1 MGFRALGRRGVGG
14 ALPRARARTSA
25 TALRAP
31 RATCRAIIVDV
42 AAPTPSCA
50 RVSDHAT
57 HLVFSRDRV
66 CRLETGPRTYATTRL
81 PLLRLR
87 ATRRGSRHSR
97 ERLRT
102 GHPTRLGAKATE
114 CDGDFEAR
122 AFVPPCPPS
131 RVGAR
136 PRAWV
141 PALRLR
147 RVAMPRKTR
156 SWTCACSGSR
166 RVRSRAWRA
175 RLEGTPRNTTQVT
188 RALRARV
195 DTRGRVR
202 LARARAHATKT
213 TSPTPWSRSRKDRT
227 NRRGQRAKNLRLLL
241 SGTTRAARL
250 KRRRTSRTE
259 SRPLESPSAPSRARR
274 RSRSSSTRNFR
285 RLFLRLT
292 AKTRRRRR
300 ETARETLPSESRRV
314 KLFFNKKAR
323 RTRESLSRRTAR
335 ELFLRLARAAKRG

>member
-1 MGFRALGRRGVGG
+1 MRGVSGC
-14 ALPRARARTSA
+14 ALEPGPRRARA
-25 TALRAP
+25 
-31 RATCRAIIVDV
+31 D
-42 AAPTPSCA
+42 
-50 RVSDHAT
+50 
-57 HLVFSRDRV
+57 
-66 CRLETGPRTYATTRL
+66 ATTRL
-81 PLLRLR
+81 PLPRLR

-122 AFVPPCPPS
+122 TFVPPCPPS

-166 RVRSRAWRA
+166 RVRSRASRA

-213 TSPTPWSRSRKDRT
+213 TSPTPLSRSRKDRT
-227 NRRGQRAKNLRLLL
+227 SRRGGWKNLRLLL

-250 KRRRTSRTE
+250 RTRRTSRTE

-274 RSRSSSTRNFR
+274 RSRSSSTRNET
-285 RLFLRLT
+285 LFLRLT
-292 AKTRRRRR
+292 AKTRRR
-300 ETARETLPSESRRV
+300 
-314 KLFFNKKAR
+314 
-323 RTRESLSRRTAR
+323 
-335 ELFLRLARAAKRG
+335 

>member
-1 MGFRALGRRGVGG
+1 M
-14 ALPRARARTSA
+14 
-25 TALRAP
+25 
-31 RATCRAIIVDV
+31 
-42 AAPTPSCA
+42 
-50 RVSDHAT
+50 
-57 HLVFSRDRV
+57 

-81 PLLRLR
+81 PQPRLR

-114 CDGDFEAR
+114 CDSDFEAR

-213 TSPTPWSRSRKDRT
+213 TSPTPWPRSRKDRT
-227 NRRGQRAKNLRLLL
+227 NRRGQRAKNLRLFL

-250 KRRRTSRTE
+250 RMRRTSRRE

-274 RSRSSSTRNFR
+274 RSRSSSTRNETR
-285 RLFLRLT
+285 VLRLT

-300 ETARETLPSESRRV
+300 ETLFLRLPSESRRV
-314 KLFFNKKAR
+314 RLFFNAR
-323 RTRESLSRRTAR
+323 RTRKSLSRRTAKER
-335 ELFLRLARAAKRG
+335 LRLARAAKRVPVPT

>member
-1 MGFRALGRRGVGG
+1 M
-14 ALPRARARTSA
+14 PRARARTSA

-50 RVSDHAT
+50 RECPITPRTWCFPAIET
-57 HLVFSRDRV
+57 

-81 PLLRLR
+81 PLPRLR

-195 DTRGRVR
+195 GTRG
-202 LARARAHATKT
+202 
-213 TSPTPWSRSRKDRT
+213 
-227 NRRGQRAKNLRLLL
+227 
-241 SGTTRAARL
+241 
-250 KRRRTSRTE
+250 
-259 SRPLESPSAPSRARR
+259 
-274 RSRSSSTRNFR
+274 
-285 RLFLRLT
+285 
-292 AKTRRRRR
+292 
-300 ETARETLPSESRRV
+300 
-314 KLFFNKKAR
+314 
-323 RTRESLSRRTAR
+323 
-335 ELFLRLARAAKRG
+335 